1 MTMAE
6 WKHLELAEQPIS
18 IGRNAYD
25 HAEKEHSEGRRSEA
39 EVQVAVEQRH
49 FEFAARIDRRGILDY
64 SKR

>member
-18 IGRNAYD
+18 IGGNAHD
-25 HAEKEHSEGRRSEA
+25 HEKEEHSEGRRSEA
-39 EVQVAVEQRH
+39 EVQAAVEQRH
-49 FEFAARIDRRGILDY
+49 FEFAVFIDRRGILDY